1 MKKIKFSAGWDTSEQ
16 VTKRLLSQFKTPDI
30 DLSEIEFVYDDS
42 YDVIVFNNYIT
53 EQPKKGSR
61 ACVFF
66 HEPSWSG
73 SHQKDYKNYENFTV
87 FGHYKELYNANTI
100 VEIPSHL
107 FYGGRGPWCEGWDFW
122 SYDNISNSKFEKT
135 KGMSSVVSNLGI
147 NGDNYP
153 QGCLYKERC
162 NLITKLSDDLP
173 FIDFYGWGQ
182 NDTNLKGSVHQKK
195 DGIVDYKFSICLENT
210 NEKNYISE
218 KFYDCILTN
227 TIPIYFGCKNVK
239 DIWPENGY
247 INIEDINDIPSIVSQ
262 LKNINDNLDFYYD
275 SMLPELLKMKKR
287 YFSEFNLL
295 KKIDN
300 FTKCK
305 I

>member
-53 EQPKKGSR
+53 EQPKTGSR

-87 FGHYKELYNANTI
+87 FGHYKELYNAKNI

-247 INIEDINDIPSIVSQ
+247 INIDDINDIPSIVSQ

>member
-1 MKKIKFSAGWDTSEQ
+1 MRIKFCAGWESSEQ
-16 VTKRLLSQFKTPDI
+16 VTKRLLTQFKTPDI
-30 DLSEIEFVYDDS
+30 DLSEVEFVYDDS

-73 SHQKDYKNYENFTV
+73 SHQKDFKNYENFTV
-87 FGHYKELYNANTI
+87 FGHYKELYNADNI

-122 SYDNISNSKFEKT
+122 SYENLINFNIEKT
-135 KGMSSVVSNLGI
+135 KNISSVVSNLGLG
-147 NGDNYP
+147 NDNHP
-153 QGCLYKERC
+153 QGCLYGERC
-162 NLITKLSDDLP
+162 RLISNLINELP
-173 FIDFYGWGQ
+173 FVDFYGWGQ
-182 NDTNLKGSVHQKK
+182 NETNLKGSIQQKK
-195 DGIVDYKFSICLENT
+195 DGIVDYKFSICIENT
-210 NEKNYISE
+210 NEKNYVSE

-227 TIPIYFGCKNVK
+227 TIPIYFGCKNIK

-247 INIEDINDIPSIVSQ
+247 INIEDINDIDSVILQ
-262 LKNINDNLDFYYD
+262 LKLINNNVDLYYNNMI
-275 SMLPELLKMKKR
+275 SELLKMKER

-295 KKIDN
+295 NKIDN

>member
-1 MKKIKFSAGWDTSEQ
+1 MKVKFCAGWDTSEEI
-16 VTKRLLSQFKTPDI
+16 TKRLITQFKTPDI
-30 DLSEIEFVYDDS
+30 DLSEIEFVYDDT
-42 YDVIVFNNYIT
+42 YDVIVFNNYVT
-53 EQPKKGSR
+53 EEPKKGSR

-73 SHQKDYKNYENFTV
+73 SHQKNYGDYENFTV
-87 FGHYKELYNANTI
+87 FGHYKELYNTNNI

-122 SYDNISNSKFEKT
+122 SYDNITNSKFEKT
-135 KGMSSVVSNLGI
+135 KGISSVVSNLGI
-147 NGDNYP
+147 DNDNHP
-153 QGCLYKERC
+153 NGCLYNERC
-162 NLITKLSDDLP
+162 KLISTLIDEIP
-173 FIDFYGWGQ
+173 FVDFYGWGQ
-182 NDTNLKGSVHQKK
+182 NDTNLKGSIQQKK
-195 DGIVDYKFSICLENT
+195 DGVADYKFSICIENT
-210 NEKNYISE
+210 NEINYISE

-239 DIWPENGY
+239 EIWPENGY
-247 INIEDINDIPSIVSQ
+247 INIEDINNLDSIVSQ
-262 LKNINDNLDFYYD
+262 LKLINDNVDLYYNN
-275 SMLPELLKMKKR
+275 MFPELLKMKER

-295 KKIDN
+295 KKVYN